1 MADHPDALPELSDE
15 EELQTANF
23 LSILHP
29 KDCRAIPSWMLS
41 HYGSLPKRFDTHF
54 FLASMPEGQEA
65 AHDQLET
72 TDGVWIRREDALAR
86 FERSEFPL
94 VFATI
99 HQLRAL
105 SGLAS
110 IATARERLTGV
121 HPSSARASCGVRAAT
136 SSCCLTR
143 SRSAYVPT

>member
-54 FLASMPEGQEA
+54 FLAGMPEGQEA
-65 AHDQLET
+65 AHDRLET
-72 TDGVWIRREDALAR
+72 TDGVWIRPDDALAH
-86 FERSEFPL
+86 FERGEFPL

-105 SGLAS
+105 SGLA
-110 IATARERLTGV
+110 GV
-121 HPSSARASCGVRAAT
+121 AAAHQRFVGVPPLIGPRVVRRDGRDVI
-136 SSCCLTR
+136 LL
-143 SRSAYVPT
+143 PDEE